1 MAVQKEIW
9 QRTIIEGLF
18 ADNTF
23 LSKAV
28 NDDMYVNEGKKVHI
42 PNAGA
47 PSGVVLNRSELPATA
62 QKRVDQDVDY
72 NLDEL
77 STNPIL
83 IPYADMVEL
92 SYNKRNSVVDQDRK
106 ELIFQAAEALLAAW
120 CPAAGKRVKTT
131 GQGVAAWTPSA
142 TGLRKKITPAD
153 VSALQLRFN
162 ADNVPQTDRY
172 LLLDANMYQQLLDGM
187 TQTQA
192 IGFFQAADVKRGIM
206 GMLYGFE
213 VMVRSTVYNFA
224 ADGTLKAYGAAGAA
238 TDCAGGLAWQ
248 RDSLSRALGE
258 VIMFDSVDNPLY
270 YGDIYS
276 FLVRVGGAIRRYDKK
291 GVYAIVADTATAVT
305 GLVLDDT
312 SVDIVVGATQTVT
325 ATATP
330 SSESALTQ
338 WEIEDETVAT
348 ISAASGASVV
358 VTGVAPG
365 ITVLK
370 AKNGGQEEIA
380 IINVSAAGPTAL
392 VLDDMSI
399 DIVGTATQEVTATA
413 TPSGFSAATEWEI
426 GNTEVATISANT
438 GASVI
443 VTGVAPGTTYL
454 KAKNGAKEVIAIVNV
469 TES

>member
-9 QRTIIEGLF
+9 QRTIVEGLF

-62 QKRVDQDVDY
+62 QKRADQDVDY
-72 NLDEL
+72 TLGEL
-77 STNPIL
+77 TTNPIL

-92 SYNKRNSVVDQDRK
+92 SYNKRNSVIDQDRK
-106 ELIFQAAEALLAAW
+106 QIIFMAAEAILKAW
-120 CPAAGKRVKTT
+120 LPASSNRVSTT
-131 GQGVAAWTPSA
+131 GMGVPAWTPSA

-153 VSALQLRFN
+153 VAALQLRFN
-162 ADNVPQTDRY
+162 ADNVPQTERY

-192 IGFFQAADVKRGIM
+192 IGFFQAADVKRGVM

-213 VMVRSTVYNFA
+213 VMVRSTVYRFA
-224 ADGTLKAYGAAGAA
+224 ADGTLKDITAAGAA
-238 TDCAGGLAWQ
+238 TDLAGGLAWQ

-291 GVYAIVADTATAVT
+291 GVYAIVTDTATEVT

-312 SVDIVVGATQTVT
+312 DIDIAKDGTQEVT

-330 SSESALTQ
+330 SSESAATK
-338 WEIEDETVAT
+338 WEVVDEEVAT
-348 ISAASGASVV
+348 IDKAVGASVT
-358 VTGVAPG
+358 VTGVAAG
-365 ITVLK
+365 QTILKATNGKKEVLAIITV
-370 AKNGGQEEIA
+370 
-380 IINVSAAGPTAL
+380 
-392 VLDDMSI
+392 
-399 DIVGTATQEVTATA
+399 
-413 TPSGFSAATEWEI
+413 
-426 GNTEVATISANT
+426 T
-438 GASVI
+438 G
-443 VTGVAPGTTYL
+443 
-454 KAKNGAKEVIAIVNV
+454 E
-469 TES
+469 

>member
-62 QKRVDQDVDY
+62 QKRTDQDVDY
-72 NLDEL
+72 TLNEL
-77 STNPIL
+77 STNPIV

-92 SYNKRNSVVDQDRK
+92 SYNKRNSVIDQDRK
-106 ELIFQAAEALLAAW
+106 QLIFMAAESMLKSWL
-120 CPAAGKRVKTT
+120 PASDHRVSTT
-131 GQGVAAWTPSA
+131 GQGVPAWTPSA

-153 VSALQLRFN
+153 VSALQLRMN

-172 LLLDANMYQQLLDGM
+172 LLLDAQMYQQLLDGM

-192 IGFFQAADVKRGIM
+192 IGFFQAADIKRGVM

-213 VMVRSTVYNFA
+213 VMVRSTVYRFA
-224 ADGTLKAYGAAGAA
+224 ANGTLKDLSADGAA
-238 TDCAGGLAWQ
+238 TDLAGGLAWQ
-248 RDSLSRALGE
+248 LDSVSRALGE
-258 VIMFDSVDNPLY
+258 VVMFDSVDNPLY

-291 GVYAIVADTATAVT
+291 GVYAIVTATATEVT

-312 SVDIVVGATQTVT
+312 DIDVAVAGEQEVT

-330 SSESALTQ
+330 SSESAATK
-338 WEIEDETVAT
+338 WEVVDETIAT
-348 ISAASGASVV
+348 IDKATGASVT
-358 VTGVAPG
+358 VTGVAAG
-365 ITVLK
+365 QTILKATNGKKEVLAIITV
-370 AKNGGQEEIA
+370 
-380 IINVSAAGPTAL
+380 
-392 VLDDMSI
+392 
-399 DIVGTATQEVTATA
+399 
-413 TPSGFSAATEWEI
+413 TE
-426 GNTEVATISANT
+426 
-438 GASVI
+438 
-443 VTGVAPGTTYL
+443 
-454 KAKNGAKEVIAIVNV
+454 
-469 TES
+469 

>member
-18 ADNTF
+18 ADELF
-23 LSKAV
+23 ISRAV

-47 PSGVVLNRSELPATA
+47 PSGVQLNRSSLPATVY
-62 QKRVDQDVDY
+62 KRADQDVEY
-72 NLDEL
+72 TLGEL
-77 STNPIL
+77 TTNPIL
-83 IPYADMVEL
+83 IPYADLVEL
-92 SYNKRNSVVDQDRK
+92 SYNKRNSVIDQDRK
-106 ELIFQAAEALLAAW
+106 GLIFQACEAILKAW
-120 CPAAGKRVKTT
+120 FPGASNVVKTT
-131 GQGVAAWTPSA
+131 GTGVPAWTPSA

-153 VSALQLRFN
+153 VAALQLRMN
-162 ADNVPQTDRY
+162 ADNVPVTDRF

-206 GMLYGFE
+206 GMLYGFQ
-213 VMVRSTVYNFA
+213 VMMRSTVYRFA
-224 ADGTLKAYGAAGAA
+224 ADGTIKDYGEDGAA
-238 TDCAGGLAWQ
+238 TDLSGGLAWQ
-248 RDSLSRALGE
+248 RESLSRALGE
-258 VIMFDSVDNPLY
+258 VKMFDQIDNPLY
-270 YGDIYS
+270 YGDVYS

-291 GVYAIVADTATAVT
+291 GVYAIVSDTATAVT
-305 GLVLDDT
+305 GLALDDE
-312 SVDIVVGATQTVT
+312 SVDILVGGTQTVA

-330 SSESALTQ
+330 SGESAFTE
-338 WEIEDETVAT
+338 WEVEDESIAS

-358 VTGVAPG
+358 VTGIAPG

-370 AKNGGQEEIA
+370 AKNGGQEALA
-380 IINVSAAGPTAL
+380 IINVSAASPTAL
-392 VLDDMSI
+392 ALDDTAI
-399 DIVGTATQEVTATA
+399 DIVGTATQTVTATA
-413 TPSGFSAATEWEI
+413 TPNSFSAETEWEI

-438 GASVI
+438 GASVV

-454 KAKNGAKEVIAIVNV
+454 KAKNGTKEVIAIVNV

>member
-47 PSGVVLNRSELPATA
+47 PAGVVLNRSELPATA
-62 QKRVDQDVDY
+62 TKRADQDVDY
-72 NLDEL
+72 NLNEL
-77 STNPIL
+77 TTNPIL

-92 SYNKRNSVVDQDRK
+92 SYNKRNSVIDQDRK
-106 ELIFQAAEALLAAW
+106 QIIFHAAEALLKAW
-120 CPAAGKRVKTT
+120 LPGADKRVKTT
-131 GQGVAAWTPSA
+131 GQATAAWTPSA

-153 VSALQLRFN
+153 VAALQLRMN
-162 ADNVPQTDRY
+162 ADNVPQTDRF

-192 IGFFQAADVKRGIM
+192 IGFFQAADVKRGVM

-213 VMVRSTVYNFA
+213 VMVRSTVYRFA
-224 ADGTLKAYGAAGAA
+224 ADGTIKDYGAAGAA
-238 TDCAGGLAWQ
+238 TDLAGGLAWQ

-258 VIMFDSVDNPLY
+258 VIMFDRVDDPLY
-270 YGDIYS
+270 YGDVYS
-276 FLVRVGGAIRRYDKK
+276 FLVRVGGAIRRSDKK
-291 GVYAIVADTATAVT
+291 GVYAIISATATAVT
-305 GLVLDDT
+305 GLALDDT
-312 SVDIVVGATQTVT
+312 DVDIVVGATQTVT

-330 SSESALTQ
+330 SSESALTE
-338 WEIEDETVAT
+338 WEVEDESIAT
-348 ISAASGASVV
+348 ISAAFGASVI

-380 IINVSAAGPTAL
+380 IINVSAAGPSDLA
-392 VLDDMSI
+392 LDDSVI
-399 DIVGTATQEVTATA
+399 DIVGTATQTVTATA
-413 TPSGFSAATEWEI
+413 TPGSFSAATEWEI
-426 GNTEVATISANT
+426 GNAEVATISANT
-438 GASVI
+438 GASVV
-443 VTGVAPGTTYL
+443 VTGVAPGQTYL

>member
-18 ADNTF
+18 ADDTF

-47 PSGVVLNRSELPATA
+47 PSGVVMDRSELPATA
-62 QKRVDQDVDY
+62 QVRTDQDVDY
-72 NLDEL
+72 TLHEL
-77 STNPIL
+77 TTNPIR

-92 SYNKRNSVVDQDRK
+92 SYNKRNSVISQDRK
-106 ELIFQAAEALLAAW
+106 QIIFHAAEALLAAW
-120 CPAAGKRVKTT
+120 LPAAANRVLTT
-131 GQGVAAWTPSA
+131 GKGVAAWTPSA

-153 VSALQLRFN
+153 VAALQLRMN

-192 IGFFQAADVKRGIM
+192 IGFFQAADIKRGVM

-213 VMVRSTVYNFA
+213 VMVRSTVYRFA
-224 ADGTLKAYGAAGAA
+224 VDGTLKAYGADGAA
-238 TDCAGGLAWQ
+238 TDLAGGLAWQ

-258 VIMFDSVDNPLY
+258 VVMFDSVDNPLY

-291 GVYAIVADTATAVT
+291 GVYAIVTATATAVT
-305 GLVLDDT
+305 GLSLDDT
-312 SVDIVVGATQTVT
+312 SIDIAKEGTQEVT

-330 SSESALTQ
+330 SSESAGTE
-338 WEIEDETVAT
+338 WEVIDETIAT
-348 ISAASGASVV
+348 IDKSVGASVT
-358 VTGVAPG
+358 VTGVAAG
-365 ITVLK
+365 STILKATNGSQEVYAIITV
-370 AKNGGQEEIA
+370 
-380 IINVSAAGPTAL
+380 
-392 VLDDMSI
+392 
-399 DIVGTATQEVTATA
+399 
-413 TPSGFSAATEWEI
+413 TE
-426 GNTEVATISANT
+426 
-438 GASVI
+438 
-443 VTGVAPGTTYL
+443 
-454 KAKNGAKEVIAIVNV
+454 
-469 TES
+469 